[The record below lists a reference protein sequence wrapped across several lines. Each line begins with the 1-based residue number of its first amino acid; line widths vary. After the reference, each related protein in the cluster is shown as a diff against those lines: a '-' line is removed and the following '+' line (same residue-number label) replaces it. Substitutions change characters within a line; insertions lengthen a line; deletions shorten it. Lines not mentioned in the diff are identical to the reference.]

1 MYRGPFVVGPKPL
14 TPAMRDE
21 IGRLSSSLGE
31 PIVRAIPLDDVRFD
45 PVGAPDRI
53 AEVCMAVRRPN
64 GKLLLSIKTFYPRGA
79 YRLPTGGIHDGEPI
93 FEALLRETHEET
105 GLQVVPRRFLAALTY
120 LHGASGPPVF
130 HTLAFLLGETGGTLG
145 SLDPAE
151 RIEDWME
158 VEPAKLR
165 DVAAT
170 LEAIPDRATP
180 EIDNWSAW
188 GRFRAVV
195 HRVVHEALAAAGD
208 AAMRVS
214 RGESGGAPH

>member
-1 MYRGPFVVGPKPL
+1 MYRGPFVIGPKPL

-21 IGRLSSSLGE
+21 IRRLGAAFGA
-31 PIVRAIPLDDVRFD
+31 PIVREVALDDVRFD

-93 FEALLRETHEET
+93 FEALLRETREET
-105 GLQVVPRRFLAALTY
+105 GLEVVPRRFLAALTY
-120 LHGASGPPVF
+120 LHGTGGPPVF
-130 HTLAFLLGETGGTLG
+130 HTFAFLLHETGGTLG

-158 VEPAKLR
+158 IEAAELR

-170 LEAIPDRATP
+170 LDAIPDRATP

-195 HRVVHEALAAAGD
+195 HRVVQEAL
-208 AAMRVS
+208 
-214 RGESGGAPH
+214 GA